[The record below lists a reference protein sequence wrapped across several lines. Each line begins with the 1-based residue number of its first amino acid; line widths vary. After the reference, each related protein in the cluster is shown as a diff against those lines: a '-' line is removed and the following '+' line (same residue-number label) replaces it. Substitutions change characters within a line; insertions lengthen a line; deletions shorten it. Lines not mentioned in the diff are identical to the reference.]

1 MPAQRKQMSLKEM
14 ETRAKAACHEWNEKY
29 PDGVLVSFEEIIGR
43 GETHRGHAGKAMV
56 QSCEAVVFIQ
66 GKAGFVSL
74 EHCTPIEEQAAG
86 TEVQH
91 AQQ

>member
-1 MPAQRKQMSLKEM
+1 MPAPRKQMPLKQM
-14 ETRAKAACHEWNEKY
+14 EVIAKAACHDWNEKY

-43 GETHRGHAGKAMV
+43 GETHRGRAGQAMV

-66 GKAGFVSL
+66 GKSGYVSL

-86 TEVQH
+86 TEAQH
-91 AQQ
+91 A